1 MVMAVA
7 IKDFNFLP
15 LKNFKLGKTMNK
27 MKKYLPVAIAT
38 TAVVAKADTI
48 TIPDFGI
55 TLGDY
60 LSAAGTALGSPVG
73 IAITIALG
81 LWAIRAS
88 LRFFRGNA
96 K

>member
-1 MVMAVA
+1 MEKKCLIPTLATVA
-7 IKDFNFLP
+7 SVGAF
-15 LKNFKLGKTMNK
+15 
-27 MKKYLPVAIAT
+27 
-38 TAVVAKADTI
+38 ADTV

-88 LRFFRGNA
+88 LRFFRGTA